1 MLISVINIVTLLSL
15 FFFNQVDRL
24 AKEILTCETEV
35 GSAVAAEDSTSIE
48 PKFGTV
54 RKTEAKQ
61 LNSKYIFLAVIFLI
75 ISMAAVLLFQLES
88 CPF

>member
-1 MLISVINIVTLLSL
+1 MLISVINIVTLISL

-24 AKEILTCETEV
+24 AKDIPTCESEV
-35 GSAVAAEDSTSIE
+35 GSPVAAEDSTSIE
-48 PKFGTV
+48 SKFGTV

-61 LNSKYIFLAVIFLI
+61 LNSKYIFLAVFILM